1 MRTTEGSAVS
11 RSSARHRKSSRFSP
25 SPPLQARAS
34 SAAEGWQRPAPG
46 TARASDGRQ
55 RPAPRSR
62 HARGGR
68 ARHRKA
74 SPIAASLQNAPGQFT
89 VAVAGSALI
98 VSAATSA
105 SVTFWPGGASLTH
118 ATSSSQRV
126 TGPGQHDASGVVS
139 GGRASAPGLHG
150 NSGRDRLAAQMRARA
165 LAAHRRAAARAATAR
180 KIEQA
185 RRAAARRAAE
195 RRRQRRARHAASPP
209 VAVAAYQNPLRAV
222 AGLIPERIDMGVD
235 FGGAGPVYAIG
246 DAVITSA
253 MADSPG
259 WPGGGWITYRLTG
272 GPDAGKMVYLA
283 EDVTPAVSA
292 GEHVTAGTVIARMYD
307 GGAGIE
313 TGWATPDGSTALSQA
328 PEAGGISGG
337 GPFPTAV
344 GASFDGLLT
353 RLGVPAAPNAGQ
365 PSYGILPAGY
375 PAGS

>member
-1 MRTTEGSAVS
+1 MTLPAWSPAGGPAPRDCTATPAGIASP
-11 RSSARHRKSSRFSP
+11 HRCGHERWLP
-25 SPPLQARAS
+25 TGA
-34 SAAEGWQRPAPG
+34 QRPA
-46 TARASDGRQ
+46 
-55 RPAPRSR
+55 
-62 HARGGR
+62 
-68 ARHRKA
+68 
-74 SPIAASLQNAPGQFT
+74 
-89 VAVAGSALI
+89 
-98 VSAATSA
+98 
-105 SVTFWPGGASLTH
+105 
-118 ATSSSQRV
+118 
-126 TGPGQHDASGVVS
+126 
-139 GGRASAPGLHG
+139 
-150 NSGRDRLAAQMRARA
+150 
-165 LAAHRRAAARAATAR
+165 
-180 KIEQA
+180 
-185 RRAAARRAAE
+185 
-195 RRRQRRARHAASPP
+195 RRRPGRSSK
-209 VAVAAYQNPLRAV
+209 RAV
-222 AGLIPERIDMGVD
+222 PRPGEP
-235 FGGAGPVYAIG
+235 PS
-246 DAVITSA
+246 DAAITSA